1 MEKPCGHP
9 VLRTHFDWMIMA
21 KNKAP
26 KKKYKPKARILNIV
40 QVVADRQKLL
50 CEYDPDH
57 VRRISIRDH
66 SALTSLIQGV
76 ATPMEMNMLAA
87 AFNMA
92 LAMWKVLKLKGE
104 AHEWMFSTLAR
115 SGAAFNDL
123 CARGKEV
130 GRITVK
136 APEMQAMNDLIEL
149 SDNLLE
155 IVTVGQFEEAMK
167 LASKTCGSGLT
178 LDQAL
183 RS

>member
-1 MEKPCGHP
+1 
-9 VLRTHFDWMIMA
+9 MA
-21 KNKAP
+21 KNKPP
-26 KKKYKPKARILNIV
+26 KKKYKPKPRILNVV
-40 QVVADRQKLL
+40 QVVADRQRLL

-76 ATPMEMNMLAA
+76 ATPKEMNMLAA
-87 AFNMA
+87 SFNMA
-92 LAMWKVLKLKGE
+92 LAMWKVLKVKGE
-104 AHEWMFSTLAR
+104 VAEWMFSTLAR

-123 CARGKEV
+123 CARGKQN

-136 APEMQAMNDLIEL
+136 SAEMQAMNDLIDL
-149 SDNLLE
+149 SDNLFE
-155 IVTVGQFEEAMK
+155 VVTVGQFEEAMK
-167 LASKTCGSGLT
+167 LAAKTCNAGLT